1 MLAITPVAL
10 SVALAVILGC
20 CCVLLYIKRQRQARA
35 QENSRIIALQRKIDA
50 ALHDEGFEAAREQ
63 FSASL
68 KTASLTTG
76 LQRPRLENLAKI
88 EKQAP
93 EKYRIL
99 GKLATQGLG
108 AEEIASILDIS
119 TMEAMQLLSL
129 SQVAKISR

>member
-10 SVALAVILGC
+10 SVIIAVFLGS
-20 CCVLLYIKRQRQARA
+20 CCVLLYTKRQRRARA
-35 QENSRIIALQRKIDA
+35 QENNRIIALQRKIDA

-88 EKQAP
+88 DKQAP

-129 SQVAKISR
+129 SQVAKMSR

>member
-1 MLAITPVAL
+1 MLATTPVVLCVVLAL
-10 SVALAVILGC
+10 LLGC
-20 CCVLLYIKRQRQARA
+20 SCILFLVRRQRQVREQATR
-35 QENSRIIALQRKIDA
+35 RIIALQRKIDA
-50 ALHDEGFEAAREQ
+50 ALDDRGFDAAREQ

-76 LQRPRLENLAKI
+76 LQRPRLENLAKVD
-88 EKQAP
+88 KQPP

-129 SQVAKISR
+129 SQVAKINR

>member
-10 SVALAVILGC
+10 SVALAVFLGC

-35 QENSRIIALQRKIDA
+35 QENSRIIALQRKIDS

-88 EKQAP
+88 DKQAP

-129 SQVAKISR
+129 SQVAKMSR

>member
-1 MLAITPVAL
+1 MLATTPVVLCVVLAL
-10 SVALAVILGC
+10 LLGC
-20 CCVLLYIKRQRQARA
+20 SCILLLVRRQRKAREQATR
-35 QENSRIIALQRKIDA
+35 RIIALQRKIDA
-50 ALHDEGFEAAREQ
+50 ALDDQGFDAAREQ

-76 LQRPRLENLAKI
+76 LQRPRLDNLAKVD
-88 EKQAP
+88 KQPP

-119 TMEAMQLLSL
+119 TMEALQLLSL
-129 SQVAKISR
+129 SQVAKINR

>member
-1 MLAITPVAL
+1 MLPTTPVGLCVVLAL
-10 SVALAVILGC
+10 LLGC
-20 CCVLLYIKRQRQARA
+20 SCILLLVRRQRQAREQA
-35 QENSRIIALQRKIDA
+35 TRRIIALQRKIDA
-50 ALHDEGFEAAREQ
+50 ALDDQGFDAAREQ

-76 LQRPRLENLAKI
+76 LQRPRLENLAKVD
-88 EKQAP
+88 KQPP

-119 TMEAMQLLSL
+119 TIEAMQLLSL
-129 SQVAKISR
+129 SQVAKINR

>member
-1 MLAITPVAL
+1 MFAITPVAL
-10 SVALAVILGC
+10 SVVLAVSLGC
-20 CCVLLYIKRQRQARA
+20 CCVLLYIKRQRQSRA
-35 QENSRIIALQRKIDA
+35 LENSRIIALQRKIDA

-88 EKQAP
+88 DKQAP

-129 SQVAKISR
+129 SQVAKMSR

>member
-1 MLAITPVAL
+1 MLATTPVVLCVVLAL
-10 SVALAVILGC
+10 LLGC
-20 CCVLLYIKRQRQARA
+20 SSILLLVRRQRQAREQA
-35 QENSRIIALQRKIDA
+35 TRRIIALQRKIDA
-50 ALHDEGFEAAREQ
+50 ALDDQGFDAAREQ

-76 LQRPRLENLAKI
+76 LQRPRLENLAKVD
-88 EKQAP
+88 KQPP

-129 SQVAKISR
+129 SQVAKINR